1 MPPSRRLRERV
12 PGQSE
17 MARVVAAQAEAPTR
31 TPLGV
36 VFGASVVR
44 PHARAGY
51 RSALAELRVGDVL
64 GELGRRWDV
73 LHDLPLKDG
82 SLDHLVI
89 GPAGVFA
96 VRTVHCDGLP
106 AVLET
111 AGLTVG
117 GEAADDLHR
126 ARADAEQV
134 TGILGDASGERIR
147 VRPLLV
153 LVDARRF
160 TARSPAPGV
169 CVVPV
174 QELARTLTRAPR
186 ILDGDEVAAVSDVA
200 DLSDIWPP
208 ADAAALDTQ
217 ALRREFMRIRTQVRS
232 ALLRRVLWIL
242 GGMGIL
248 YSAVWALIGSFVLLI
263 VS

>member
-17 MARVVAAQAEAPTR
+17 MARVVAAQAAAPPR
-31 TPLGV
+31 TSLGV

-44 PHARAGY
+44 PQSRAGY

-106 AVLET
+106 AVLE
-111 AGLTVG
+111 AVGLTVG
-117 GEAADDLHR
+117 GEVVEDLDR
-126 ARADAEQV
+126 ACADAEEV
-134 TGILGDASGERIR
+134 ARTLTDASRERIR

-169 CVVPV
+169 CIVPV
-174 QELARTLTRAPR
+174 QDLARTLSRASR
-186 ILDGDEVAAVSDVA
+186 ILDGDEVAAVSDIA
-200 DLSDIWPP
+200 DLSDIWPL

-217 ALRREFMRIRTQVRS
+217 ALRREFMGIRAQVRA

-242 GGMGIL
+242 GGMGVV
-248 YSAVWALIGSFVLLI
+248 YSVVWTLIGSLVLLL